1 MKKLIWALL
10 AVGVSISA
18 PAVAKKKCDFL
29 PPAAKPSWV
38 DSAVNIEGFHVG
50 VGLQEYEKKCAKQ
63 VEKAQQNA
71 LANLATTIKV
81 EVKSELSIRQQEM
94 KTGGK
99 TYLEENVESLVNTT
113 ANASLENVTF
123 RDNWLDRDSC
133 VVWVLAVV
141 PRAFVQ
147 AQREKK
153 LQQGLLAKAIAL
165 DEKAADE
172 NAVLA
177 DRVIASDTA
186 VDMASQIN
194 FSLLPE
200 SEGQEYYVRLFQRRQ
215 DSLNKRQNLLRDST
229 AVFAEVDA
237 LANKITSEP
246 NRNRKNKMK
255 KQALEK
261 LFRLKADYPF
271 EESEYAVAE
280 KSAFRIAEMEKS
292 ENNGCGALLQY
303 QMVMDNSYLEGWRT
317 RADEASY
324 DLHCSPAQLKKLS
337 WRKQFEGQKVELACV
352 QNINGNAALWEK
364 PCQEITAILKQH
376 GAVVIR
382 SQQSASEV
390 MALLVQAS
398 NDDIETEQMLLLVA
412 ADGQMNTRS
421 NSKNPAGKDFQFEG
435 KMSNYLV
442 NDIGVEL
449 GDSFAG
455 VGGWNPISAD
465 MAMDVLSLNVV
476 KRWEKK
482 TQEYLYQE

>member
-1 MKKLIWALL
+1 MKKLVL
-10 AVGVSISA
+10 AFGIIAIAVSA
-18 PAVAKKKCDFL
+18 PVLAKKKCDFL

-38 DSAVNIEGFHVG
+38 DGAVNIDGFYAG
-50 VGLQEYEKKCAKQ
+50 VGLQEYEKKSAKQ
-63 VEKAQQNA
+63 LEKAQQNA

-113 ANASLENVTF
+113 ASASLENVAF

-141 PRAFVQ
+141 PREFVQ
-147 AQREKK
+147 TQREKK
-153 LQQGLLAKAIAL
+153 LQQGLLDKAINL
-165 DEKAADE
+165 DKKAADE
-172 NAVLA
+172 NATLA

-186 VDMASQIN
+186 VDMAAQVD

-200 SEGQEYYVRLFQRRQ
+200 SEGREYYLRLFQRRQ
-215 DSLNKRQNLLRDST
+215 SSLNKQQNLLQDSA
-229 AVFAEVDA
+229 AVFAEVDD
-237 LANKITSEP
+237 LTNKIAGEP
-246 NRNRKNKMK
+246 NRNRKNKLK

-271 EESEYAVAE
+271 DDSEYAVAE
-280 KSAFRIAEMEKS
+280 KSAFRIAEMEKA
-292 ENNGCGALLQY
+292 ENNSCGALLQY
-303 QMVMDNSYLEGWRT
+303 QMVIDNSYLEDWRT

-324 DLHCSPAQLKKLS
+324 DLHCSPVQLKKLS

-352 QNINGNAALWEK
+352 QNINGRASVWEK
-364 PCQEITAILKQH
+364 PCQEIAAILKQH

-382 SQQSASEV
+382 SQQSADELMS
-390 MALLVQAS
+390 LLEQAGH
-398 NDDIETEQMLLLVA
+398 DEIETEQMLLLVA
-412 ADGQMNTRS
+412 ADGQMKTRS
-421 NSKNPAGKDFQFEG
+421 STKNPSGKDFQFEG

-455 VGGWNPISAD
+455 VGGWNPISAN

-482 TQEYLYQE
+482 TQAYLYQE